1 MDRYGEIYTTYDKI
15 LTGIRMHPDA
25 LVIANGD
32 APIFNSK
39 ELKNKVV
46 YYGFADKEE
55 EDQKLPQIP
64 MVCFVRAATIF
75 CILNTEPT
83 ATLANISVPNAVLN
97 DLN

>member
-39 ELKNKVV
+39 ELKTRSFTTVLQTK
-46 YYGFADKEE
+46 KKKIK
-55 EDQKLPQIP
+55 KLPQIP